1 MSRGSK
7 IAGGMLLGAMFAA
20 GLVLLYAPRSGAET
34 QRLIRERIESVLSE
48 GRQAAEARRVEL
60 TAQFESLKQPR
71 PAGIGAPSE
80 NKETG

>member
-7 IAGGMLLGAMFAA
+7 IAGGMLLGTMFAV

-34 QRLIRERIESVLSE
+34 QRLIRERIESILSE
-48 GRQAAEARRVEL
+48 GRQAAEARRLEL

-71 PAGIGAPSE
+71 PAGIGAPMG